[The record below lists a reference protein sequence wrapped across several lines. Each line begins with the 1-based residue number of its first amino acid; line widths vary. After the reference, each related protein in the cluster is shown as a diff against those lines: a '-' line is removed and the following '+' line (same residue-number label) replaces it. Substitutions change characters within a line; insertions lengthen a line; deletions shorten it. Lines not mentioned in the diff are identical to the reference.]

1 MFFCWVFL
9 YIKIVIKRSG
19 NLLEEKILNM
29 KDEIIKSIQ
38 GCVKIKSVE
47 EEPKGNM
54 PFGEGVHKALEYCLQ
69 LSENLGFKTVNVDNM
84 IGYAEYGCGDEMIAV
99 LGHLDVVPEGDGW
112 TYSPY
117 AAEIHNGKIYGR
129 GTTDD
134 KGPTIGALYALKAI
148 KDLNIPLKRRVRVFF
163 GLNEETGSKCVKHY
177 VDKGEEMPV
186 AGFTPDAEYPI
197 INGEKG
203 IVTAKY
209 TRKLNQ
215 SGDLIIKS
223 IKGGIAANVVP
234 DYVEAEIAL
243 PKDKAELI
251 INEAEK
257 TEEIKVEEKENSI
270 IIKCHGISAHGST
283 PEKGKNAVTHLIRF
297 LGKLDF
303 KGDLKEF
310 IDYFNKYIGTDLN
323 GESLGIYLE
332 DDISGKLI
340 FNLGTIS
347 GNENELNLEINIRY
361 PVTKKYEDFID
372 TFKEKMNLGKMEE
385 VYLRHKRSLY
395 VSPDTEFIKKLQK
408 VYEEQF
414 GEKAEL
420 ISIGGGTYAK
430 SMENIVAF
438 GPILKGQP
446 MVEHKPDE
454 YIEIDSLMKN
464 VQVMAEAIKELAN

>member
-1 MFFCWVFL
+1 MVPTGFMYRF
-9 YIKIVIKRSG
+9 KIAIQKWSG
-19 NLLEEKILNM
+19 NLLEKKILNM
-29 KDEIIKSIQ
+29 KDEIIKSVQ
-38 GCVKIKSVE
+38 ECVKIKSVE
-47 EEPKGNM
+47 EEPLGNM

-69 LSENLGFKTVNVDNM
+69 LSENLGFRTVNVDNM
-84 IGYAEYGCGDEMIAV
+84 IGYAEYGEGDEMIAV

-112 TYSPY
+112 TYPPY

-148 KDLNIPLKRRVRVFF
+148 KELNIPLKRRVRVFF

-177 VDKGEEMPV
+177 VDEGEEMPV

-203 IVTAKY
+203 IVTCKY

-215 SGDLIIKS
+215 SGMVLKS
-223 IKGGIAANVVP
+223 IRGGIAANVVP
-234 DYVEAEIAL
+234 DYAEAEVAIS
-243 PKDKAELI
+243 KDKIEFIKKLS
-251 INEAEK
+251 EK
-257 TEEIKVEEKENSI
+257 FEEIKFEEDENSVT
-270 IIKCHGISAHGST
+270 IKCYGVSAHGST
-283 PEKGKNAVTHLIRF
+283 PEKGKNAVTHLMKF
-297 LGKLDF
+297 LENLDF
-303 KGDLKEF
+303 RGDLKEF

-340 FNLGTIS
+340 FNLGTMQ
-347 GNENELNLEINIRY
+347 GNENELNMEINMRY
-361 PVTKKYEDFID
+361 PVTKTYESFIR
-372 TFKEKMNLGKMEE
+372 TFKEKMSLGKMEE

-408 VYEEQF
+408 VYEKQF

-430 SMENIVAF
+430 AMENIVAF
-438 GPILKGQP
+438 GPIFKGQP

-464 VQVMAEAIKELAN
+464 IQVMAEAIKELAN

>member
-1 MFFCWVFL
+1 ML
-9 YIKIVIKRSG
+9 NKKIIS
-19 NLLEEKILNM
+19 M
-29 KDEIIKSIQ
+29 KDEIVKSVQ
-38 GCVKIKSVE
+38 DCVKIKSVE
-47 EEPKGNM
+47 QEPKENM
-54 PFGEGVHKALEYCLQ
+54 PFGEGVHKSLEYCLQ

-84 IGYAEYGCGDEMIAV
+84 IGYAEYGQGDEMIAV

-112 TYSPY
+112 TYPPY
-117 AAEIHNGKIYGR
+117 AAEIHDGKIYGR

-148 KDLNIPLKRRVRVFF
+148 KDLNMPLKRRVRVFF

-203 IVTAKY
+203 IVTSKY

-215 SGDLIIKS
+215 DSKLILKS

-234 DYVEAEIAL
+234 DYAEAELSL
-243 PKDKAELI
+243 PKNRAAEI
-251 INEAEK
+251 INESEK
-257 TEEIKVEEKENSI
+257 TKEIRVDVKGDSL
-270 IIKCHGISAHGST
+270 IIKCYGISAHGST
-283 PEKGKNAVTHLIRF
+283 PEKGKNAIAHLMRF

-303 KGDLKEF
+303 TGDLKEF
-310 IDYFNKYIGTDLN
+310 IDYFNKYIGTDVN
-323 GESLGIYLE
+323 GEGLGIFME
-332 DDISGKLI
+332 DDISGKFI
-340 FNLGTIS
+340 FNLGVIA
-347 GNENELNLEINIRY
+347 GNENELSLDINMRY
-361 PVTKKYEDFID
+361 PVTKSFENFID
-372 TFKEKMNLGKMEE
+372 TFKEKMNLGKLEE
-385 VYLRHKRSLY
+385 VYLRHKKSLY

-430 SMENIVAF
+430 AMENVVAF
-438 GPILKGQP
+438 GPIMKGQE

-464 VQVMAEAIKELAN
+464 VQVMAAAIKELAN

>member
-1 MFFCWVFL
+1 MF
-9 YIKIVIKRSG
+9 
-19 NLLEEKILNM
+19 
-29 KDEIIKSIQ
+29 
-38 GCVKIKSVE
+38 KSVE
-47 EEPKGNM
+47 EEPVGHM

-69 LSENLGFKTVNVDNM
+69 LSENLGFRSVNVDNM
-84 IGYAEYGCGDEMIAV
+84 IGYAEYGYGDEMIAV

-112 TYSPY
+112 TYPPY
-117 AAEIHNGKIYGR
+117 AAEIHSGKIYGR

-148 KDLNIPLKRRVRVFF
+148 KELNIPLKRRVRVFF

-203 IVTAKY
+203 IVTCKY
-209 TRKLNQ
+209 TRILNQ
-215 SGDLIIKS
+215 NGIIVLKS

-234 DYVEAEIAL
+234 DYAEAEVAM
-243 PKDKAELI
+243 PKDKIEYI
-251 INEAEK
+251 KKISEK
-257 TEEIKVEEKENSI
+257 IEEIKIEENENSV
-270 IIKCHGISAHGST
+270 IIKCYGISAHGST
-283 PEKGKNAVTHLIRF
+283 PEKGKNAVTHLMRF
-297 LGKLDF
+297 LGNLDF
-303 KGDLKEF
+303 AGDIMEF

-332 DDISGKLI
+332 DDNSGKLI

-347 GNENELNLEINIRY
+347 GNESGINIEINIRY

-372 TFKEKMNLGKMEE
+372 TFKEKMELGKMEE
-385 VYLRHKRSLY
+385 VYLRHKKSLY
-395 VSPDTEFIKKLQK
+395 VSPDMEFIKKLQK

-430 SMENIVAF
+430 AMENIVAF
-438 GPILKGQP
+438 GPIFKGQP

-464 VQVMAEAIKELAN
+464 IQVMAEAIKELAN

>member
-1 MFFCWVFL
+1 ML
-9 YIKIVIKRSG
+9 
-19 NLLEEKILNM
+19 NEKILSM
-29 KDEIIKSIQ
+29 KDEIIKSVQ
-38 GCVKIKSVE
+38 GCVNIKSVE

-69 LSENLGFKTVNVDNM
+69 LSNNLGFKTVNVDNM
-84 IGYAEYGCGDEMIAV
+84 IGYAEWGHGDEMVAV

-112 TYSPY
+112 TYPPY
-117 AAEIHNGKIYGR
+117 AAEIHEGKIYGR

-134 KGPTIGALYALKAI
+134 KGPTIGALYALKAL
-148 KDLNIPLKRRVRVFF
+148 KDLDVPLKRRVRVFF

-177 VDKGEEMPV
+177 VEKGEEMPV

-203 IVTAKY
+203 IVTCKY
-209 TRKLNQ
+209 RRKLNQ
-215 SGDLIIKS
+215 RGSLILKS

-234 DYVEAEIAL
+234 DYAEAEILL
-243 PKDKAELI
+243 PKNKIELLKKLSEKA
-251 INEAEK
+251 
-257 TEEIKVEEKENSI
+257 EEIKIEEKESSVI
-270 IIKCHGISAHGST
+270 VRCYGVSAHGST
-283 PEKGKNAVTHLIRF
+283 PEKGKNAVTYLLKF

-303 KGDLKEF
+303 EGDVKEF
-310 IDYFNKYIGTDLN
+310 TDYFNKYIGTDLN

-340 FNLGTIS
+340 FNLGTIW
-347 GNENELNLEINIRY
+347 GNENEINMEINMRY
-361 PVTKKYEDFID
+361 PVTKLYEDFID
-372 TFKEKMNLGKMEE
+372 TFKEKIKFGNMEE
-385 VYLRHKRSLY
+385 IYLRHKKSLY

-414 GEKAEL
+414 NEKAEL

-430 SMENIVAF
+430 AMENIVAF
-438 GPILKGQP
+438 GPIMKGQE

-454 YIEIDSLMKN
+454 YIEIDLLMKN
-464 VQVMAEAIKELAN
+464 VHVMAEAIKALAN

>member
-1 MFFCWVFL
+1 ML
-9 YIKIVIKRSG
+9 
-19 NLLEEKILNM
+19 NEKVMSM
-29 KDEIIKSIQ
+29 KDEIIKSVQ
-38 GCVKIKSVE
+38 DCVKIKSIE
-47 EEPKGNM
+47 EEPKENM

-69 LSENLGFKTVNVDNM
+69 LSENLGFRTVNVDNM
-84 IGYAEYGCGDEMIAV
+84 IGYAEYGSGDEMIAV

-112 TYSPY
+112 TYPPY

-148 KDLNIPLKRRVRVFF
+148 KDLHIPLKRRVRLFF

-177 VDKGEEMPV
+177 VDKGGEMPV

-203 IVTAKY
+203 IVTCKY
-209 TRKLNQ
+209 IRKLNQ
-215 SGDLIIKS
+215 EGDLILKS

-234 DYVEAEIAL
+234 DYAKTEIAL
-243 PKDKAELI
+243 TADKAEQIKKL
-251 INEAEK
+251 AEK
-257 TEEIKVEEKENSI
+257 TEEIEIEEKENSI
-270 IIKCHGISAHGST
+270 IIKCYGISAHGST
-283 PEKGKNAVTHLIRF
+283 PEKGKNAITHLMMF
-297 LGKLDF
+297 LGDLGF
-303 KGDLKEF
+303 TGSLKEF

-323 GESLGIYLE
+323 GERLEIYSE
-332 DDISGKLI
+332 DDISGKLT
-340 FNLGTIS
+340 FNLGTIF
-347 GNENELNLEINIRY
+347 GNEDELSLEINMRY
-361 PVTKKYEDFID
+361 PVTKTFEDFID
-372 TFKEKMNLGKMEE
+372 TFKEKIIIGKLEE
-385 VYLRHKRSLY
+385 VYLRHKKSLY
-395 VSPDTEFIKKLQK
+395 ISPDTEFIKKLQN

-454 YIEIDSLMKN
+454 YIEIESLMKN
-464 VQVMAEAIKELAN
+464 VQVMAAAIKELAN

>member
-1 MFFCWVFL
+1 ML
-9 YIKIVIKRSG
+9 
-19 NLLEEKILNM
+19 NEKILIM
-29 KDEIIKSIQ
+29 KDEIIKSVQ
-38 GCVKIKSVE
+38 ECVKIKSVE
-47 EEPKGNM
+47 DEPKADR
-54 PFGEGVHKALEYCLQ
+54 PFGEGVHKALEYCMQ
-69 LSENLGFKTVNVDNM
+69 LSENLGFKAVNVDNM
-84 IGYAEYGCGDEMIAV
+84 LGYAEYGSGDEMIAV
-99 LGHLDVVPEGDGW
+99 LGHLDVVPEGEGW
-112 TYSPY
+112 TYPPY

-148 KDLNIPLKRRVRVFF
+148 MDSNISLKRRVRIIF

-203 IVTAKY
+203 IVTCKY

-215 SGDLIIKS
+215 DGDLTLKS

-234 DYVEAEIAL
+234 DYAEAEITL
-243 PKDKAELI
+243 PSCKKYQVKKLAGE
-251 INEAEK
+251 
-257 TEEIKVEEKENSI
+257 TEGIKIEENGNSI
-270 IIKCHGISAHGST
+270 VVKCYGISAHGST
-283 PEKGKNAVTHLIRF
+283 PEKGKNAITHLMMF

-303 KGDLKEF
+303 LGDLKEF

-323 GESLGIYLE
+323 GERLGISLE

-340 FNLGTIS
+340 FNLGTIH
-347 GNENELNLEINIRY
+347 GNENEITLEINMRY
-361 PVTKKYEDFID
+361 PVTRTFEEFID
-372 TFKEKMNLGKMEE
+372 TFKERVSLGKLEE
-385 VYLRHKRSLY
+385 VYLRHKKSLY

-430 SMENIVAF
+430 AMENIVAF
-438 GPILKGQP
+438 GPIFKGQP

-464 VQVMAEAIKELAN
+464 IQVMAEAIKELAN

>member
-1 MFFCWVFL
+1 M
-9 YIKIVIKRSG
+9 I
-19 NLLEEKILNM
+19 NEKIMSM
-29 KDEIIKSIQ
+29 KDEIIKSVQ
-38 GCVKIKSVE
+38 ECVKIKSVE
-47 EEPKGNM
+47 EEAKGDM
-54 PFGEGVHKALEYCLQ
+54 PFGEGVHKTLEYCLQ
-69 LSENLGFKTVNVDNM
+69 LSKNLGFKTVNVDNM
-84 IGYAEYGCGDEMIAV
+84 IGYAEYGQGDEMIAV

-112 TYSPY
+112 TYPPY

-177 VDKGEEMPV
+177 VENGGEMPV

-203 IVTAKY
+203 IVTGKF

-215 SGDLIIKS
+215 TGNLILKS
-223 IKGGIAANVVP
+223 ISGGIASNVVP
-234 DYVEAEIAL
+234 DYAEAEIAL
-243 PKDKAELI
+243 AKSEAEI
-251 INEAEK
+251 ILKEAEK
-257 TEEIKVEEKENSI
+257 TEEIKVEEKENSV

-283 PEKGKNAVTHLIRF
+283 PEKGKNAVTYLMKF

-303 KGDLKEF
+303 TGDLKEF
-310 IDYFNKYIGTDLN
+310 IDYFNNYIGTDLN
-323 GESLGIYLE
+323 GERLGIFLE
-332 DDISGKLI
+332 DEISGKLI
-340 FNLGTIS
+340 FNLGVIS
-347 GNENELNLEINIRY
+347 GNESELSLEINMRY
-361 PVTKKYEDFID
+361 PVTKSFEDFID
-372 TFKEKMNLGKMEE
+372 IFKKKMNLGKLNE
-385 VYLRHKRSLY
+385 VYLRHKKSLY

-430 SMENIVAF
+430 AMENIVAF
-438 GPILKGQP
+438 GPIFKGQP

-454 YIEIDSLMKN
+454 YIEIDSLMRN
-464 VQVMAEAIKELAN
+464 VQVMAAAIKELAN

>member
-1 MFFCWVFL
+1 M
-9 YIKIVIKRSG
+9 
-19 NLLEEKILNM
+19 LEEKIFSM
-29 KDEIIKSIQ
+29 KDEIIKSVQ

-47 EEPKGNM
+47 EEPNGNM

-69 LSENLGFKTVNVDNM
+69 LSENLGFRTVNVDNM
-84 IGYAEYGCGDEMIAV
+84 IGYAEYGHGDEMIAV

-112 TYSPY
+112 TYPPY
-117 AAEIHNGKIYGR
+117 AAEIHDGKIYGR

-134 KGPTIGALYALKAI
+134 KGPTIGALYALKTL
-148 KDLNIPLKRRVRVFF
+148 KELNIPLKRRVRVFF

-203 IVTAKY
+203 IVTGKY

-215 SGDLIIKS
+215 SGDYILKY
-223 IKGGIAANVVP
+223 IKGGLAANVVP
-234 DYVEAEIAL
+234 DYAEAEVVI
-243 PKDKAELI
+243 PKNKIELI
-251 INEAEK
+251 KKLSEK
-257 TEEIKVEEKENSI
+257 VEEIKIEEKEDSI
-270 IIKCHGISAHGST
+270 ILKCYGISAHGST
-283 PEKGKNAVTHLIRF
+283 PEKGKNAVTYLLRF
-297 LGKLDF
+297 LGNIAF
-303 KGDLKEF
+303 EGDLKEF
-310 IDYFNKYIGTDLN
+310 TDYFNKYIGTDLN
-323 GESLGIYLE
+323 GENLDIYLE

-347 GNENELNLEINIRY
+347 GNENGINLEINIRY
-361 PVTKKYEDFID
+361 PVTKTYGDFID
-372 TFKEKMNLGKMEE
+372 TFNEKMNMGKMEE
-385 VYLRHKRSLY
+385 VYLRHKKSLY

-430 SMENIVAF
+430 AMENIVAF
-438 GPILKGQP
+438 GPIFKGQP

-454 YIEIDSLMKN
+454 YIEIESLIKN
-464 VQVMAEAIKELAN
+464 IQVMAEAIKELAN

>member
-1 MFFCWVFL
+1 M
-9 YIKIVIKRSG
+9 I
-19 NLLEEKILNM
+19 NEKIMSM
-29 KDEIIKSIQ
+29 KDEIIKSVQ
-38 GCVKIKSVE
+38 ECVKIKSVE
-47 EEPKGNM
+47 EEAKGDM
-54 PFGEGVHKALEYCLQ
+54 PFGEGVHKTLEYCLQ
-69 LSENLGFKTVNVDNM
+69 LSKNLGFKTVNVDNM
-84 IGYAEYGCGDEMIAV
+84 IGYAEYGQGDEMIAV

-112 TYSPY
+112 TYPPY

-148 KDLNIPLKRRVRVFF
+148 KDLNIPLKRRVRIFF

-177 VDKGEEMPV
+177 VENGGEMPV

-203 IVTAKY
+203 IVTGKF

-215 SGDLIIKS
+215 TGNLILKS
-223 IKGGIAANVVP
+223 INGGIASNVVP
-234 DYVEAEIAL
+234 DYAEAEVALSKSEAEIIL
-243 PKDKAELI
+243 K
-251 INEAEK
+251 EAEK

-283 PEKGKNAVTHLIRF
+283 PEKGKNAVTYLMKF

-303 KGDLKEF
+303 TGDLKEF
-310 IDYFNKYIGTDLN
+310 IDYFNNYIGTDLN
-323 GESLGIYLE
+323 GERLGIFLE
-332 DDISGKLI
+332 DEISGKLI
-340 FNLGTIS
+340 FNLGVIS
-347 GNENELNLEINIRY
+347 GNESELSLEINMRY
-361 PVTKKYEDFID
+361 PVTKSFEDFID
-372 TFKEKMNLGKMEE
+372 IFKEKMNLGKLNE
-385 VYLRHKRSLY
+385 VYLRHKKSLY

-430 SMENIVAF
+430 AMENIVAF
-438 GPILKGQP
+438 GPIFKGQP

-454 YIEIDSLMKN
+454 YIEIDSLMRN
-464 VQVMAEAIKELAN
+464 VQVMAAAIKELAN